1 MTDKNEQFVKF
12 FREVAPYIHTHR
24 GKKIVIHLDGSL
36 INNPRLENIVHDI
49 ALLNSLGV
57 KLIIIIGARS
67 QIESS
72 LAIKGIENKYVKG
85 LRVTNFYALNSI
97 REIVGNMR
105 FQLESFLSMGLA
117 NTPMAEASINVVS
130 GNFVTAR
137 PMGIIDGVDLEY
149 TGAIRSVHHNEIDK
163 HLENNNIVLLSP
175 IGFSSTGDCFN
186 LNSLDVAT
194 HTAISMQADKAVFIY
209 PHKPFNDK
217 EGNRVSS
224 ITDDELDNI
233 TDKIVGAKEEYGHL
247 YYAKQASENGVER
260 IHLVNQNLD
269 GGTLLE
275 LFTRDGVG
283 LMISK
288 TPFDENRKA
297 RLEDITGILEL
308 VKPLEEEGVLAKR
321 TRDRMELEINDYIVT
336 VRDGKVIACAALHVY
351 EKEKAAELACL
362 VVHEDYQNKNKAV
375 DLYLQLERYAI
386 KAGMKEIFVL
396 TTQTDHWFVEQGF
409 EETSL
414 EELPI
419 TRQQSYNY
427 QRNSKVMKKI
437 IVSLFSR

>member
-1 MTDKNEQFVKF
+1 MTNKNEQFVSF

-57 KLIIIIGARS
+57 KLILVIGARA

-72 LAIKGIENKYVKG
+72 LAIKGVENKYIKG
-85 LRVTNFYALNSI
+85 LRVTNFFALDSI

-105 FQLESFLSMGLA
+105 FQLESLLSMGLA

-149 TGAIRSVHHNEIDK
+149 TGAIRSVHQEEIDK

-194 HTAISMQADKAVFIY
+194 HTAISMKADKAIFIY
-209 PHKPFNDK
+209 PHKPFK
-217 EGNRVSS
+217 
-224 ITDDELDNI
+224 DESGERISNI
-233 TDKIVGAKEEYGHL
+233 TDTELENLKDKGEEEYGHL
-247 YYAKQASENGVER
+247 YYAKQASANGVER

-288 TPFDENRKA
+288 TPFDESRKA

-308 VKPLEEEGVLAKR
+308 VKPLEEQGVLAKR
-321 TRDRMELEINDYIVT
+321 TRDRMELEIDDYIVT
-336 VRDGKVIACAALHVY
+336 VRDGKVIACAALHIY
-351 EKEKAAELACL
+351 AEEKAAELACL
-362 VVHEDYQNKNKAV
+362 VVHEDYQNQNKAV
-375 DLYLQLERYAI
+375 DLYFQLERYAI
-386 KAGMKEIFVL
+386 KVGMKQIFVL

-409 EETSL
+409 EDANID
-414 EELPI
+414 ELPI
-419 TRQQSYNY
+419 ERQKTYNY
-427 QRNSKVMKKI
+427 QRNSKVMKKV
-437 IVSLFSR
+437 IVTLYSR